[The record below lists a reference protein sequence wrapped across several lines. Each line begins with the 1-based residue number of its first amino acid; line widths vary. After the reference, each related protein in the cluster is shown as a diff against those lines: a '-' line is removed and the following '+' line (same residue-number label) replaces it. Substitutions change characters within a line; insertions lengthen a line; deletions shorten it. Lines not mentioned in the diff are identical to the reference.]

1 MISTLTEIDLS
12 LSSHH
17 SVDDV
22 GSFVIDKGGLDEGS
36 VEISVEGL
44 DEGSIDSEGLD
55 EGSVEIVGGDV
66 DGTAD
71 VHPIPNC
78 ALDS

>member
-1 MISTLTEIDLS
+1 MVHSGKDGSAEIDGAAEIDGG
-12 LSSHH
+12 
-17 SVDDV
+17 DDGAAEIDGTIV
-22 GSFVIDKGGLDEGS
+22 GVIDGVDG
-36 VEISVEGL
+36 
-44 DEGSIDSEGLD
+44 
-55 EGSVEIVGGDV
+55 EIVGVIDGDV